1 MTKTDT
7 FLEYK
12 SLLFSVAYNMLGVV
26 ADAEDIVQDTFE
38 KWLAIDEATVIHPK
52 SYLVKAVTNK
62 CITHLDKIKRERKS
76 YIGPWIPEPLIADE
90 TQAAHKRVEMF
101 HPLSI
106 GIMMMLEKLSA
117 RERAVFLLK
126 EIFSYDYDEI
136 AEIINKTNDNC
147 RQIFKRAH
155 QHLKDDRRRFE
166 IDMATHER
174 IFKQFLHACNEGDM
188 DGLITLLQ
196 EDIEMVTDGGGS
208 ALTVNGRTIQALRK
222 PIAGKEHVAKFV
234 ISIVQT
240 VQQFVPGF
248 TTKPVL
254 VNNMPALAC
263 FTNGKPLSLITLEI
277 RNDSICNI
285 YVHSNKEKIKNLVYL
300 SQ

>member
-1 MTKTDT
+1 MTKTEI

-26 ADAEDIVQDTFE
+26 ADSEDIVQDTFE
-38 KWLAIDEATVIHPK
+38 KWLAVDAATVQHPK
-52 SYLVKAVTNK
+52 AYLVKAVTNK
-62 CITHLDKIKRERKS
+62 CITHLEKLKRERTN

-90 TQAAHKRVEMF
+90 TQIDHKRVEMF

-106 GIMMMLEKLSA
+106 GIMMMLEKLTA
-117 RERAVFLLK
+117 QERAVFLLK

-147 RQIFKRAH
+147 RQIFKRAQ
-155 QHLKDDRRRFE
+155 QHLKDDRKRFE

-188 DGLITLLQ
+188 DGLIALLQ
-196 EDIEMVTDGGGS
+196 EDIVMVTDGGGS
-208 ALTVNGRTIQALRK
+208 SLKVNGRTIQALRK
-222 PIAGKEHVAKFV
+222 PIAGREHVAKFV
-234 ISIVQT
+234 INIVQV
-240 VQQFVPGF
+240 VQEFVPGF
-248 TTKPVL
+248 TSKTVL

-263 FTNGKPLSLITLEI
+263 FTNGKPLSLITLEV
-277 RNDSICNI
+277 RNDRIINI
-285 YVHSNKEKIKNLVYL
+285 YVLSNQEKIKSLL
-300 SQ
+300 

>member
-1 MTKTDT
+1 MSMTKAET

-38 KWLAIDEATVIHPK
+38 KWLIMDTAIVQLPK

-62 CITHLDKIKRERKS
+62 CINHLDKIKRERKN
-76 YIGPWIPEPLIADE
+76 YIGPWIPEPLITDE
-90 TQAAHKRVEMF
+90 TKKDQRRIELF

-106 GIMMMLEKLSA
+106 GIMMMLEKLTA
-117 RERAVFLLK
+117 QERAVFLLK

-136 AEIINKTNDNC
+136 ATIINKTNDNC
-147 RQIFKRAH
+147 RQIFKRA
-155 QHLKDDRRRFE
+155 QEHLKDDRKRFS
-166 IDMATHER
+166 INMVTHER
-174 IFKQFLHACNEGDM
+174 IFKQFLQACDEGDI
-188 DGLITLLQ
+188 DGLIALLQ
-196 EDIEMVTDGGGS
+196 EDIVMVTDGGGTSFS
-208 ALTVNGRTIQALRK
+208 AGGRTIQALRK

-234 ISIVQT
+234 INIVQA
-240 VQQFVPGF
+240 VQQFVPAF
-248 TTKPVL
+248 TSKIVL

-263 FTNGKPLSLITLEI
+263 FSEGKPLSLITLEI

-285 YVHSNKEKIKNLVYL
+285 YVHSSKEKLKNL
-300 SQ
+300 

>member
-1 MTKTDT
+1 
-7 FLEYK
+7 
-12 SLLFSVAYNMLGVV
+12 MLGVV

-38 KWLAIDEATVIHPK
+38 KWLAIDTATVQHPK

-62 CITHLDKIKRERKS
+62 CITHLEKIKRERKN

-90 TQAAHKRVEMF
+90 TQTDHKRVEMF

-106 GIMMMLEKLSA
+106 GIMMMLEKLTA
-117 RERAVFLLK
+117 QERAVFLLK

-147 RQIFKRAH
+147 RQIFKRAQ
-155 QHLKDDRRRFE
+155 QHLKDDRKRFA
-166 IDMATHER
+166 IDMAMHER
-174 IFKQFLHACNEGDM
+174 IFKQFLQACNEGDM
-188 DGLITLLQ
+188 DGLIALLQ
-196 EDIEMVTDGGGS
+196 EDIVMVTDGGGTS
-208 ALTVNGRTIQALRK
+208 LTVNGRTIQALRK
-222 PIAGKEHVAKFV
+222 PLAGKETVARFV
-234 ISIVQT
+234 IKIVQT

-248 TTKPVL
+248 TDKIVL

-277 RNDSICNI
+277 RNDRIINI
-285 YVHSNKEKIKNLVYL
+285 YVQSNKEKLKYL
-300 SQ
+300 M